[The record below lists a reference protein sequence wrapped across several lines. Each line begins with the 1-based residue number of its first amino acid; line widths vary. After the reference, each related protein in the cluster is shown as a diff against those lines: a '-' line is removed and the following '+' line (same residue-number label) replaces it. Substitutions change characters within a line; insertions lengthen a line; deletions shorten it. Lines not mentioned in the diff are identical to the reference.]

1 MVGLEGVE
9 DVLLA
14 VEGAACPLLIC
25 HCGSKKEEER
35 LPISKPVTSNVH
47 LSPVPGTRQIKD
59 IFYYLNSTVIF
70 MERGE
75 DTGAYNFQ

>member
-1 MVGLEGVE
+1 MSLESITGEPKAFASYPAALVMVGLEGVE

-47 LSPVPGTRQIKD
+47 LPPVPGTRQ
-59 IFYYLNSTVIF
+59 
-70 MERGE
+70 
-75 DTGAYNFQ
+75 